1 MQCTSITSRHLT
13 VFWLVTTVRAKI
25 ADNPF
30 LHEYSAQV
38 SQIVSI
44 TELTV
49 LWLITTL
56 WAEMS

>member
-1 MQCTSITSRHLT
+1 MQCTSITSRDLT
-13 VFWLVTTVRAKI
+13 GFWLVTTVRAKI

-44 TELTV
+44 TELTI
-49 LWLITTL
+49 LWLITTV
-56 WAEMS
+56 